1 MQLCLLVCLFLARQ
15 PPVGRGFLI
24 HDVARPHTTTHRS
37 RLDSSGRVISLSLR
51 PLPDNTQHSQQTNIH
66 ASGGIRTH
74 NLSRR
79 ASADLRL
86 SLRGLWDQH
95 KCSSCIQKN
104 ISCPLQEVQ
113 TIDASRKKRR
123 FLVFCF
129 QAKGSP
135 FNFSL
140 AVCA

>member
-1 MQLCLLVCLFLARQ
+1 
-15 PPVGRGFLI
+15 
-24 HDVARPHTTTHRS
+24 VARGAALFVFGASAPSGPGPPHSRSHTTTHRS
-37 RLDSSGRVISLSLR
+37 RQDSSGRVISSSQR
-51 PLPDNTQHSQQTNIH
+51 PLPDNTHRRQT
-66 ASGGIRTH
+66 SMTLVGFEPY

-79 ASADLRL
+79 AAADLRL
-86 SLRGLWDQH
+86 RLRGHWDQH
-95 KCSSCIQKN
+95 KCSTCIQKN
-104 ISCPLQEVQ
+104 IACPLQEVQ